1 MDEPCATLEASEP
14 IFEGRIFKVH
24 RDRVRLPNGRT
35 VPMEVVRHGP
45 SVVLIAQPDPD
56 HVVLIKQYRY
66 VIDRW
71 IWELPAGGV
80 DAGEDPARGAAREC
94 AEEIN
99 LVPSSVERLG
109 GFFPTPGFCD
119 EEMVFFRLTGLRAVT
134 ADAGPVEKDED
145 ELLSVRVFSLSEARE
160 LLKRGEIV
168 DMKTVVGLALL

>member
-1 MDEPCATLEASEP
+1 MNEPHATLETSDT
-14 IFEGRIFKVH
+14 IFDGRIFKVR

-56 HVVLIKQYRY
+56 HIVLIKQYRY

-80 DAGEDPARGAAREC
+80 DPGEDPARGAAREC

-99 LVPSSVERLG
+99 LMPTSIERLG
-109 GFFPTPGFCD
+109 GFYPTPGFCD
-119 EEMVFFRLTGLRAVT
+119 EEMLFFRLTGLRAIT
-134 ADAGPVEKDED
+134 ADDGPVEKDED
-145 ELLSVRVFSLSEARE
+145 ELLSVRVFSLFDARD
-160 LLKRGEIV
+160 LLARGEIV
-168 DMKTVVGLALL
+168 DMKTVVGLALV